1 MSQCTK
7 SLLADYVAFSEAN
20 YIYPSYT
27 LPGNNFFRTI
37 KKNPYYLANDLRNLA
52 LAASTAMKE
61 FDSAPTASA
70 LPETKLDWANH
81 SNDKSIVLHSSASK
95 STVGPYFDT
104 LNNKSGLQI
113 LYTYKS
119 AVKLV
124 PDAQATDDFVIA
136 TFNLDAV
143 PSAFVDN
150 VLKYVDTKG
159 TGDCS
164 TDCPVITPYCV
175 SPPSAFEPCKTDE
188 YRPGFSGVIRIKE
201 KGSATEKTVDLAK
214 AKPLYPPTKVCP
226 DPADPVAYAI
236 LGNKLYF
243 AVKIDAGKEYDEV
256 KAEFTATII
265 EEKRTSII
273 APLL

>member
-52 LAASTAMKE
+52 LLGARAEKE

-70 LPETKLDWANH
+70 LPEEALDWANH
-81 SNDKSIVLHSSASK
+81 RNDQSIVLFSSASK
-95 STVGPYFDT
+95 SMLGQYFDT
-104 LNNKSGLQI
+104 LNNKAGTQV
-113 LYTYKS
+113 LYSYKS
-119 AVKLV
+119 STKI
-124 PDAQATDDFVIA
+124 DAKATDDFVIA
-136 TFNLDAV
+136 TFNLDA
-143 PSAFVDN
+143 PASAFIDN

-159 TGDCS
+159 SGDCS
-164 TDCPVITPYCV
+164 TDCPSVTPYCV
-175 SPPSAFEPCKTDE
+175 SPPSTFEPCKTDE
-188 YRPGFSGVIRIKE
+188 FRPGFSGTIHLKE
-201 KGSATEKTVDLAK
+201 KGASVGKTVDLAK

-226 DPADPVAYAI
+226 DPVDPVAYAI

-243 AVKIDAGKEYDEV
+243 AIQKDAGKEYDEV
-256 KAEFTATII
+256 KAEFSANII
-265 EEKRTSII
+265 EEKRTSLI